1 MRKIAV
7 LLALCLALSSCM
19 DIESRLTL
27 RADGSGTLGLT
38 YRISRQLADLGRTPG
53 DTPVVPLPVEKED
66 FARALAG
73 IPGLSLA
80 SFKRTQDA
88 ENVTIRAVV
97 SFTSLEALSRVAAF
111 GELEP
116 RMTEGEGRRTL
127 AVLLAKAAEEQAD
140 EDSLRMIDEAF
151 EGRLVTWIVQVPGRI
166 QSDFPGA
173 KLSADGRTLSWS
185 APLRDLVDRRE
196 DLVLSLSW
204 QER

>member
-1 MRKIAV
+1 
-7 LLALCLALSSCM
+7 M
-19 DIESRLTL
+19 DIESRLSL

-66 FARALAG
+66 FARALDG

-80 SFKRTQDA
+80 SFKRTQGA

-127 AVLLAKAAEEQAD
+127 AVLLAKAAGEQAD

-173 KLSADGRTLSWS
+173 KLSPDGRTLSWS

>member
-1 MRKIAV
+1 MRKM
-7 LLALCLALSSCM
+7 LLLFASCLALVSCM

-53 DTPVVPLPVEKED
+53 DTPAVPLPVEKED

-73 IPGLSLA
+73 IPGVSLA
-80 SFKRTQDA
+80 SFRRMQDA
-88 ENVTIRAVV
+88 ENVTISAVV
-97 SFTSLEALSRVAAF
+97 SFTSLEALSRIAAF

-116 RMTEGEGRRTL
+116 RMSEAGGKRTL

-151 EGRLVTWIVQVPGRI
+151 EGRLVTWTVAVPGRI

-173 KLSADGRTLSWS
+173 KLSADGRTLTWS
-185 APLRDLVDRRE
+185 APLRDLVNRRE